1 MSMIR
6 KTPAWMVWESDVAYL
21 LNGAKVK
28 ASGATNLFKGDVKTP
43 TVMVDCKHTESGKY
57 TVTAEFWKKLSSWA
71 TNEARE
77 PVIAVRIE
85 QPGSERCEV
94 AVMTELFYNAVA
106 GDGFDTGAEEP
117 KRQKQKAI
125 TAKHSKAEPTVFA
138 VGPFR
143 LVAYGFGEFMDDLRV
158 YEANAV

>member
-1 MSMIR
+1 MSR
-6 KTPAWMVWESDVAYL
+6 FSEPAWSVWETDVAYDT
-21 LNGAKVK
+21 GGSKVR
-28 ASGATNLFKGDVKTP
+28 ASGRFSMFKGDVKTP

-71 TNEARE
+71 MNEARE

-85 QPGSERCEV
+85 QPECERCEV
-94 AVMTELFYNAVA
+94 AVMTELFYHAVA

-125 TAKHSKAEPTVFA
+125 TAKHSKAEPTVFV